1 MPARNVIGCMTGTSF
16 DGLDAA
22 LVSIEGEGLDMTV
35 RVVRTLSKPLGTCGA
50 DLQRLAQQ
58 RPLTSAQIAQASADF
73 ASLHAEACKELGA
86 KTRIDLVCAH
96 GQTVFHHPPL
106 SWQLLNPAPIARAV
120 GAPVVFDLRAADL
133 AAGGQGAPITP
144 IADWVLFRKL
154 DCYWAVANLGGF
166 CNVTFAP
173 GGSGKKRKGSA
184 AEQLKQMG
192 GLDVCVCNQLLDQI
206 ARDVLK
212 MPYDKDGE
220 HAAEGRVNEDALWDL
235 SGVLSRQTRSG
246 RSLGTGDE
254 LGDWVGRFRKKL
266 RPNDLAATACEAIAQ
281 AVAQRI
287 GDVDRILLAGG
298 GALNLALLKA
308 LKAACS
314 GEVEPTDEH
323 GVPATYREAV
333 CMAVLGAL
341 CQDKVPITLSQ
352 VTGCKGAPPLS
363 GAWVYP

>member
-1 MPARNVIGCMTGTSF
+1 MPSRHVIGCMTGTSL

-22 LVSIEGEGLDMTV
+22 LVSIDGEGLDMTV
-35 RVVRTLSKPLGTCGA
+35 KVVRTLSKPLGACQA

-58 RPLTSAQIAQASADF
+58 RPLTSAQIMQTTAEFST
-73 ASLHAEACKELGA
+73 LHAQTCKELAGR
-86 KTRIDLVCAH
+86 TRVDLVCAH
-96 GQTVFHHPPL
+96 GQTIYHHPPL
-106 SWQLLNPAPIARAV
+106 SWQLLNAAPIAREV

-144 IADWVLFRKL
+144 IADWVLFRRL
-154 DCYWAVANLGGF
+154 DCYWSVANLGGF

-173 GGSGKKRKGSA
+173 GGAKKRRKGSA
-184 AEQLKQMG
+184 SEQVKQLG
-192 GLDVCVCNQLLDQI
+192 GLDVCVCNQLLDQV

-212 MPYDKDGE
+212 VPFDEDG
-220 HAAEGRVNEDALWDL
+220 ALALKGRVNDDALWDL

-254 LGDWVGRFRKKL
+254 LGDWVARFRKKL
-266 RPNDLAATACEAIAQ
+266 APKDMAATACEAIAQ
-281 AVAQRI
+281 AIAQRI

-298 GALNLALLKA
+298 GARNAALFNA
-308 LKAACS
+308 LKGACF
-314 GEVEPTDEH
+314 GEVESTEDH
-323 GVPATYREAV
+323 GVPPTYREAV

-352 VTGCKGAPPLS
+352 VTGCKGTPPMS